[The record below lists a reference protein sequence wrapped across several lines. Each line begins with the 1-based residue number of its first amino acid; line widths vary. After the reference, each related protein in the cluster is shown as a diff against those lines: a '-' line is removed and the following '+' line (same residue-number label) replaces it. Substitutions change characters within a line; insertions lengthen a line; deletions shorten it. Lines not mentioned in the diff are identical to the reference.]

1 MLPGADGTIPAL
13 LDALVSADPA
23 RPLVTWYDQ
32 ALGERVELSVLTT
45 ANWVAKTAGLL
56 RDVLDAASASRIS
69 IDLPTHWQGAVWALA
84 SWTLGAVLVPPG
96 SDRVDVAVVGPA
108 LLTSAVPDAQ
118 EVVAT
123 ALHPLGARFTEALPV
138 GVTDYGTEV
147 LAMPDAFGSSTPV
160 LPGAAAWRD
169 AAGELSQAELLT
181 LATARA
187 QSLGLGPAA
196 DC

>member
-1 MLPGADGTIPAL
+1 MNRAPNGCRAVATTSCASGTAE
-13 LDALVSADPA
+13 VSSAGP
-23 RPLVTWYDQ
+23 
-32 ALGERVELSVLTT
+32 TT
-45 ANWVAKTAGLL
+45 ATST
-56 RDVLDAASASRIS
+56 RS
-69 IDLPTHWQGAVWALA
+69 
-84 SWTLGAVLVPPG
+84 
-96 SDRVDVAVVGPA
+96 

-187 QSLGLGPAA
+187 QSLGLGPAGRLLTTANPSTRDGALTGLLAPLAVAGSVVLVSNPEPHRLASLAVEERA
-196 DC
+196 DATG